1 MRNDLGTQYLS
12 AMYWAFTTLTTVGY
26 GDIVPVNNEERIFT
40 VVMEFVGL
48 TVFGMV
54 IGTITQIAA
63 DFNVQK
69 KLMNERTQE
78 VDQYMRERGLSKG
91 LQRRIRSFYEYYL
104 ERKSVFNNSEVL
116 EVSSTLKHEP
126 KWASCSPSSSR
137 TSPSSRSATPPSSP
151 SWRAARA
158 LFVLTGEYVCRKGV
172 IGMEMYWLRK
182 GRVVLIDP
190 ALVASESSQRKERA
204 RRPRRTSGCA
214 LTPTTRTPRPNPNP
228 HPNPNPSPNP
238 NPDQVRPPPARPC
251 ASSRRTSPRT
261 HHGAPSAAAAP
272 ERTGDGARGR
282 GSPEL
287 RRSG

>member
-26 GDIVPVNNEERIFT
+26 GDIVPVNNDERIFT

-104 ERKSVFNNSEVL
+104 ERKSVFNVSEVL
-116 EVSSTLKHEP
+116 SEVSSTLKHELCGVMFAELVKDLP
-126 KWASCSPSSSR
+126 FFQKRDASFV
-137 TSPSSRSATPPSSP
+137 
-151 SWRAARA
+151 A
-158 LFVLTGEYVCRKGV
+158 LVGVQLEPFFVLTGEYVCRKGV

-190 ALVASESSQRKERA
+190 ALVGQR
-204 RRPRRTSGCA
+204 CA
-214 LTPTTRTPRPNPNP
+214 LG
-228 HPNPNPSPNP
+228 
-238 NPDQVRPPPARPC
+238 
-251 ASSRRTSPRT
+251 ASSR
-261 HHGAPSAAAAP
+261 SAAARPQPRWRTLGAESCSSARHCPACSVSLPAAP
-272 ERTGDGARGR
+272 PLAPRRLAEARAVASSGR
-282 GSPEL
+282 WHPVASW
-287 RRSG
+287 RRA

>member
-26 GDIVPVNNEERIFT
+26 GDIVSVNNDERIFT

-104 ERKSVFNNSEVL
+104 ERKSVFNVSEVL
-116 EVSSTLKHEP
+116 SEVSSTLKHELCGVMFAELVKDLP
-126 KWASCSPSSSR
+126 FFQKRDASFV
-137 TSPSSRSATPPSSP
+137 
-151 SWRAARA
+151 A
-158 LFVLTGEYVCRKGV
+158 LVGVQLEPFFVLTGEYVCRKGV

-190 ALVASESSQRKERA
+190 ALVASESSQRKERGA
-204 RRPRRTSGCA
+204 QPSTHVGVRPNP
-214 LTPTTRTPRPNPNP
+214 LIPNPNP
-228 HPNPNPSPNP
+228 
-238 NPDQVRPPPARPC
+238 
-251 ASSRRTSPRT
+251 
-261 HHGAPSAAAAP
+261 
-272 ERTGDGARGR
+272 
-282 GSPEL
+282 
-287 RRSG
+287 

>member
-26 GDIVPVNNEERIFT
+26 GDIVPVNNDERMFT

-104 ERKSVFNNSEVL
+104 ERKSVFNVSEVL
-116 EVSSTLKHEP
+116 S
-126 KWASCSPSSSR
+126 
-137 TSPSSRSATPPSSP
+137 
-151 SWRAARA
+151 
-158 LFVLTGEYVCRKGV
+158 
-172 IGMEMYWLRK
+172 
-182 GRVVLIDP
+182 D
-190 ALVASESSQRKERA
+190 
-204 RRPRRTSGCA
+204 
-214 LTPTTRTPRPNPNP
+214 P
-228 HPNPNPSPNP
+228 HPNPNPNP
-238 NPDQVRPPPARPC
+238 NAL
-251 ASSRRTSPRT
+251 
-261 HHGAPSAAAAP
+261 
-272 ERTGDGARGR
+272 GD
-282 GSPEL
+282 
-287 RRSG
+287 